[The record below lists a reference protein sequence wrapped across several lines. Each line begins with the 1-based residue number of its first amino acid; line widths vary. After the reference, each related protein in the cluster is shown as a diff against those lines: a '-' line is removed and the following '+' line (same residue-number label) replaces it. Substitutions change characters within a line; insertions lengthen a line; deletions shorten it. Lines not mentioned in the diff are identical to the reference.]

1 MINIIGVYSATALS
15 RNEPLSH
22 SHHERHHLRIVN
34 RDDSIDELAG
44 LANAETTLFEGM
56 KAIVLANRLR
66 LQNPQRNR
74 YEFRNASEILGSR
87 EKAPP
92 LSYGKDN
99 KFSNNS
105 RNLDESS
112 SSDHKTAD
120 SPKGSYAY
128 TLPKEL
134 VTAARVMAELNPQQA
149 SIPQLPTSLMSIS
162 GTNDTSVMAQA
173 LAYPDG
179 LHGWAPSRLPSLYNA
194 QKPAQHTNIKRESS
208 TFWMRS
214 IEQNGQSPFAPTG
227 YQVWRNVMDY
237 GAAGDGLTDDTEA
250 INAAISYGGRC
261 GIDCGSSTIYPATVF
276 FPPGV
281 YLVSS
286 PIIQYYNTE
295 ILGDPTDLP
304 MIIAASSFVGLG
316 VITSDVYIGTTEGWY
331 LNTNN
336 FLRSIKNFI
345 MDITRTQLNAQVC
358 AIHWQVAQGTSL
370 ENIHFVM
377 SSEEGST
384 QQGIYMENGSGG
396 WLSDLTFVGGMFGAY
411 FGNQQFT
418 SRNLAFDGCKTA
430 LQISWDWA
438 WTMQGIN
445 IKNCGTGINVVG
457 EAGGSLGTSKNVGSL
472 TLLDLVIENTPI
484 GIETSLFSTN
494 STSLLIENAYLNNV
508 SQVVTNNQNAHT
520 LLAGSSDVTTIDSWG
535 FGMMTNASGVENFAS
550 AQKISQMSRSASLVD
565 QSGNQTTP
573 SPKFFTRRRPVY
585 TNIGFSQIIDVT
597 TYGAVGDGQ
606 TDDTAA
612 LNSIFALA
620 ANMSSIVFIPFGVY
634 KIFDTVHIPVGS
646 RIVGQAWSQI
656 MATGDKFQDINNPR
670 VAVQVGNSGDI
681 GVIEIQDM
689 MFTVSGPTAGAIL
702 VEWNVH
708 EIIQGSVGMWDT
720 HIRVGGAIGSDL
732 QLADCPKLSGEIN
745 SQCVAA
751 SLLFHMTPKSSG
763 YIENSWMWVADH
775 DMDVVTQD
783 LIDVYSGR
791 GLLIE
796 SQGPTWL
803 YGTAVEHNILY
814 QYQVSGAKDILMGVI
829 QTESPYF
836 QVAPAAPNPFT
847 SGLGLFANDPTF
859 SDCKPDSLSCAVS
872 WAIRIIDS
880 VSIYVLGAGLY
891 SWFQQYEQTCLATES
906 CQDRIFSV
914 EQSTEIWVYNLVT
927 KGSTEMVS
935 PVNGVATF
943 SLPNQG
949 GTVASLLAWLEGA
962 DQTIGIRTFT
972 GFQLYKEDFVSA
984 LELPNI
990 CVTALT
996 ASIHCNSLLATYTTP
1011 QWAGSLEND
1020 TLTDSVCDP
1029 GCGSSLAFYFNTVSS
1044 SCAGYNI
1051 TGAPPAM
1058 LGGFIWQGYNETCLK
1073 DPASGHYCNDLILDF
1088 TLVSDVS
1095 EMPRDEMCSTCYT
1108 QRLKMMQS
1116 SQYSAYAGTYS
1127 SILAYVAEAC
1137 SLGSSTDILPP
1148 LIEETPSQ
1156 ASPCVSGNYYT
1167 TSAGDTCDTI
1177 SLAHNV
1183 SSASLFIG
1191 NAAITNCANII
1202 PATNLC
1208 LPIQCQRTYALQ
1220 PNDTCGSLESTYNLG
1235 PFGLRGFNPW
1245 ITFDCTGLQQSS
1257 TVYGTILCL
1266 SPPGGT
1272 YNPSTV
1278 TSGHNTNPF
1287 NNDPYSTSR
1296 QDPPVNSTIA
1306 NGTTLNC
1313 GVWYTAAPGDDCPIL
1328 SIFFGLTAGL
1338 LMQINPSLPS
1348 QNCSYGIM
1356 ANITYCISP
1365 IWAWD
1370 TTPIESDTMDAAA
1383 YAEASAAASVSWLA
1397 SWSAAQSAAQTTM
1410 ESSAPTSSQIQNVTV
1425 TLSSSDAT
1433 TST

>member
-1 MINIIGVYSATALS
+1 M
-15 RNEPLSH
+15 H
-22 SHHERHHLRIVN
+22 
-34 RDDSIDELAG
+34 
-44 LANAETTLFEGM
+44 
-56 KAIVLANRLR
+56 
-66 LQNPQRNR
+66 
-74 YEFRNASEILGSR
+74 
-87 EKAPP
+87 
-92 LSYGKDN
+92 
-99 KFSNNS
+99 
-105 RNLDESS
+105 RNL
-112 SSDHKTAD
+112 
-120 SPKGSYAY
+120 
-128 TLPKEL
+128 
-134 VTAARVMAELNPQQA
+134 
-149 SIPQLPTSLMSIS
+149 
-162 GTNDTSVMAQA
+162 
-173 LAYPDG
+173 
-179 LHGWAPSRLPSLYNA
+179 
-194 QKPAQHTNIKRESS
+194 AQHTNIKRESS

-227 YQVWRNVMDY
+227 YQVWRNGMDY
-237 GAAGDGLTDDTEA
+237 GAAGDGLTDDTAA
-250 INAAISYGGRC
+250 INASNIIC
-261 GIDCGSSTIYPATVF
+261 
-276 FPPGV
+276 
-281 YLVSS
+281 S

-316 VITSDVYIGTTEGWY
+316 VITSDVYIGTTEGW
-331 LNTNN
+331 
-336 FLRSIKNFI
+336 SIKNFI

-411 FGNQQFT
+411 FDLMGLGLDHA
-418 SRNLAFDGCKTA
+418 R
-430 LQISWDWA
+430 
-438 WTMQGIN
+438 IN
-445 IKNCGTGINVVG
+445 IKNCGTGINVLG

-508 SQVVTNNQNAHT
+508 SKVVTNNQNAHT
-520 LLAGSSDVTTIDSWG
+520 LLAGSSDVTTIDSWR
-535 FGMMTNASGVENFAS
+535 F
-550 AQKISQMSRSASLVD
+550 
-565 QSGNQTTP
+565 
-573 SPKFFTRRRPVY
+573 
-585 TNIGFSQIIDVT
+585 DVT

-612 LNSIFALA
+612 LNSIFAFA

-646 RIVGQAWSQI
+646 RIVGQAWGQI

-708 EIIQGSVGMWDT
+708 EIIQGSVGMWVTCVYYVIIFILTSPDT

-803 YGTAVEHNILY
+803 YGTAVEHNVLY

-836 QVAPAAPNPFT
+836 QVASAAPNPFT
-847 SGLGLFANDPTF
+847 SSLGLFANDPTF
-859 SDCKPDSLSCAVS
+859 GDCKPGSLSCAVS

-949 GTVASLLAWLEGA
+949 GTVASLLAWLEG
-962 DQTIGIRTFT
+962 QIKPS
-972 GFQLYKEDFVSA
+972 GFEPS
-984 LELPNI
+984 P
-990 CVTALT
+990 
-996 ASIHCNSLLATYTTP
+996 
-1011 QWAGSLEND
+1011 
-1020 TLTDSVCDP
+1020 
-1029 GCGSSLAFYFNTVSS
+1029 
-1044 SCAGYNI
+1044 
-1051 TGAPPAM
+1051 GAPPAM

-1073 DPASGHYCNDLILDF
+1073 DPASGHYCNAPQNDAVI
-1088 TLVSDVS
+1088 
-1095 EMPRDEMCSTCYT
+1095 
-1108 QRLKMMQS
+1108 
-1116 SQYSAYAGTYS
+1116 
-1127 SILAYVAEAC
+1127 SIFSLRRNIFINPSLCCEAC

-1148 LIEETPSQ
+1148 LIDETPSQ
-1156 ASPCVSGNYYT
+1156 ASPCVLGNYYT

-1191 NAAITNCANII
+1191 NAAITNRANII

-1208 LPIQCQRTYALQ
+1208 LPIQCQRTYNLQ
-1220 PNDTCGSLESTYNLG
+1220 HNDVCGSLESTYNLG
-1235 PFGLRGFNPW
+1235 PFGLPGFNPW

-1272 YNPSTV
+1272 YNPTV

-1287 NNDPYSTSR
+1287 NKRSVLYFPSR
-1296 QDPPVNSTIA
+1296 SPVSSTIA
-1306 NGTTLNC
+1306 NRTTLNC
-1313 GVWYTAAPGDDCPIL
+1313 GVWYTVAPGDDCPIL

-1365 IWAWD
+1365 LWAWD

-1383 YAEASAAASVSWLA
+1383 YAGASAAASVSWLA

-1410 ESSAPTSSQIQNVTV
+1410 ESSAPTSS
-1425 TLSSSDAT
+1425 
-1433 TST
+1433 